1 VADNGEESEDESEG
15 SDDPD
20 DRDYEGEEGDRG
32 ILARMARDY
41 LVCQPTSKEID
52 GTFSKG
58 RGCYLGVF
66 RLVFLLKIKKKVR
79 FFLRL

>member
-1 VADNGEESEDESEG
+1 VVKNGEESEDGSED

-20 DRDYEGEEGDRG
+20 DRDYKGEEEDRG

-41 LVCQPTSKEID
+41 LVCQPTRKEIE

-58 RGCYLGVF
+58 RGYDLG
-66 RLVFLLKIKKKVR
+66 IYD
-79 FFLRL
+79 